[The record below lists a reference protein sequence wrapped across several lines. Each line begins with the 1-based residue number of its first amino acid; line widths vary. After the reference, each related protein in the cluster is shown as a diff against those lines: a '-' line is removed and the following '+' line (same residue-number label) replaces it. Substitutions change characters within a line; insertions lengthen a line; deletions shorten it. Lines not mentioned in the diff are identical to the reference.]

1 MTKKLYVGNLSYQT
15 REESLQA
22 LFAGVGTVESVR
34 VITDRQT
41 GRSKGFGF
49 VEMSSED
56 EAQNAI
62 EQFNQHEFEGRKI
75 TVSIAQDKEQG
86 GGGGGAGKQRR
97 GSFQTNT
104 YRNRD

>member
-1 MTKKLYVGNLSYQT
+1 MAKKLYVGNLSYQT

-22 LFAGVGTVESVR
+22 LFSGVGSVESVR

-49 VEMSSED
+49 VEMSSEE

-62 EQFNQHEFEGRKI
+62 EKFNQHEFEGRKI
-75 TVSIAQDKEQG
+75 TVSVAQDKDPNG
-86 GGGGGAGKQRR
+86 GSDGKRKSFSNGNSYRR
-97 GSFQTNT
+97 
-104 YRNRD
+104 D